1 MKRRPRGRELPGPRP
16 GAHAALG
23 PYARGTVTEKALGQT
38 LALDVP
44 FDVFA
49 SQAVDDGTLLLLKNL
64 PEGEPRSLLD
74 LGCGYGALGLPVA
87 LRWPEARCLLVDRD
101 LLAVRASAHNARAL
115 GAANVEARPGLGYR
129 GLQGER
135 FDWVLCNV
143 PARIGPRAIRFLL
156 EGGRALGA
164 EVRAV
169 VIRDLC
175 EAVAGLSLSG
185 LRHVARGA
193 RHDVFALPPS
203 PAQADLDD
211 LDVYARDQTQFAGL
225 RLERP
230 HDASEDPSHLAR
242 LALLEESLPRS
253 APRRALAFRAGYGAV
268 PLLLRSRY
276 PSAEVIAQERDLLAA
291 AFLRR
296 NALALGLPVE
306 VRETLFPSE
315 AGSPGDFGL
324 VLGELSSPAGA
335 AVAARE
341 LRDASGLLAPG
352 GEALILATEKQ
363 EREWLPAAAPR
374 GAALTVLLRREG
386 ASVLRISRKRAE

>member
-1 MKRRPRGRELPGPRP
+1 MKRRPRGRELPKPRAE
-16 GAHAALG
+16 AHAALG
-23 PYARGTVTEKALGQT
+23 PYARGTVTEKALGRT
-38 LALDVP
+38 LSLDVP

-49 SQAVDDGTLLLLKNL
+49 SQAVDDGTLLLLENL
-64 PEGEPRSLLD
+64 PEGEPRSVVD

-87 LRWPEARCLLVDRD
+87 LRWPGARCLLIDRD

-115 GAANVEARPGLGYR
+115 GAAHVEARPGRGYR
-129 GLQGER
+129 GLKGER
-135 FDWVLCNV
+135 FDWVLCNL
-143 PARIGPRAIRFLL
+143 PARIGSRAIRSLL

-169 VIRDLC
+169 VIRDLG
-175 EAVAGLSLSG
+175 EMVAALALSG
-185 LRHVARGA
+185 LRRVARGA
-193 RHDVFALPPS
+193 RHDVFALPPG
-203 PAQADLDD
+203 PAEGDTDD
-211 LDVYARDQTQFAGL
+211 LDVYARDQTRFAGL

-230 HDASEDPSHLAR
+230 HDASEEPSHLAR
-242 LALLEESLPRS
+242 LALLEESLPR
-253 APRRALAFRAGYGAV
+253 APPSRALAFRAGYGAV

-276 PSAEVIAQERDLLAA
+276 PAAEVIAQERDLLDA

-296 NALALGLPVE
+296 NAQALGLPVE

-315 AGSPGDFGL
+315 AGSPGSFGL

-363 EREWLPAAAPR
+363 EREWLPSAAPR
-374 GAALTVLLRREG
+374 GTALTVLLRREG
-386 ASVLRISRKRAE
+386 ASVLRISRKRGD